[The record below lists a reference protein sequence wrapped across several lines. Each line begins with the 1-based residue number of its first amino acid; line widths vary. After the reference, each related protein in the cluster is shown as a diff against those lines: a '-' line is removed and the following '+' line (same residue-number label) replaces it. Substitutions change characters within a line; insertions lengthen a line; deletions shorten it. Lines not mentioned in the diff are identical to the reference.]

1 MIKEFKNKNINMM
14 LEKSC
19 YDLEEEKDYF
29 LHEEL
34 FNADFSFLPCS
45 TTGTLLL
52 INYRLD
58 SFFDISLDDIKEQI
72 SRKRVL
78 KIPFFCSLEEA
89 TEKYLI
95 LNDES

>member
-1 MIKEFKNKNINMM
+1 MIKEFKNKNVNMK
-14 LEKSC
+14 LDLSG
-19 YDLEEEKDYF
+19 YNLEEEKDYF

-34 FNADFSFLPCS
+34 FNADFGFAPCS
-45 TTGTLLL
+45 STGTLLL

-58 SFFDISLDDIKEQI
+58 SLFDISLDDIKEQI